1 VVSVIVVDPV
11 QNKLVTV
18 RKSAWR
24 EHSMEDFITVP
35 KMKTR
40 GPLSQNRGRLSSGVN
55 VSASLL
61 FLKKLSF
68 VTGMDDSPF

>member
-1 VVSVIVVDPV
+1 
-11 QNKLVTV
+11 
-18 RKSAWR
+18 
-24 EHSMEDFITVP
+24 MEDFITVP